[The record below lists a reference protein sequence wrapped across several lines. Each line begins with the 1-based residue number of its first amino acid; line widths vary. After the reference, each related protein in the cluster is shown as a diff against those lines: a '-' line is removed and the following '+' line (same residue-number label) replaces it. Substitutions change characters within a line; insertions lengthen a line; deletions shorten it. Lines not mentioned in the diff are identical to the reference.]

1 MSSPFNNLLNHNRI
15 MEGEERILSTLYSV
29 WGGEQGFMKR
39 GREGILVLTSKR
51 VAFISKTSMNVD
63 VWRREVDVQVKELHR
78 SKDPVRVSKAYT
90 LDMLYRDIESDKVKN
105 LSIPLRNIVEM
116 DYEEKR
122 HGSILKLVFKDDEG
136 SGSRRYTFTVVK
148 SWIRYPVADPVEY
161 EHVDWSRWI
170 ALAKTYM

>member
-1 MSSPFNNLLNHNRI
+1 

-63 VWRREVDVQVKELHR
+63 VWKREVDAQIKELHR
-78 SKDPVRVSKAYT
+78 SKDPVRVSKVYT
-90 LDMLYRDIESDKVKN
+90 LDMLYRDLESDNAKN
-105 LSIPLRNIVEM
+105 LNIPLSSIVEM
-116 DYEEKR
+116 DHEEKR
-122 HGSILKLVFKDDEG
+122 HGSILRLVVKDDGG
-136 SGSRRYTFTVVK
+136 SKRYTFTVVK
-148 SWIRYPVADPVEY
+148 SWIRYPVADPIEY

-170 ALAKTYM
+170 ALAKTYV

>member
-1 MSSPFNNLLNHNRI
+1 MSIPFNNLLNHNRI
-15 MEGEERILSTLYSV
+15 MEEERILSTLYSV

-90 LDMLYRDIESDKVKN
+90 LDMLYRDIESDKAKN

-116 DYEEKR
+116 DHEEKR
-122 HGSILKLVFKDDEG
+122 HGSILRLVFKEDD
-136 SGSRRYTFTVVK
+136 GSRRYTFTVVK

-170 ALAKTYM
+170 ALAKKYI